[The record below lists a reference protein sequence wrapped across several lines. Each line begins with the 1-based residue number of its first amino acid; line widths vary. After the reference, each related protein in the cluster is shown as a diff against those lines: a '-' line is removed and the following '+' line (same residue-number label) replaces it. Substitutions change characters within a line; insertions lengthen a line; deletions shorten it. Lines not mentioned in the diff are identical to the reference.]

1 VDAMACGTGRSGTA
15 TRDTAPPGA
24 TAPPIGDAVP
34 RRGVLHRIAAL
45 AICAPRRTLA
55 LTALVMAVAG
65 VFGAPVAQ
73 SLSASGFQDP
83 TSESARAATILTDK
97 FGQGE
102 VQLLFVV
109 SAPHGFSSPAA
120 RAVGTEIADQLSRSP
135 HVTSVTSAWTAPPA
149 AATSLVSKDGL
160 SGLVI
165 AGIGGGETPPI
176 MKAQKYADELSQQ
189 FAHDRN
195 GVTVRSGGVAMVNA
209 QITAQA
215 QHDVLVMEAIA
226 IPLSFVVL
234 VWVFGG
240 LFTAALPV
248 AIGGMSILGSLAV
261 LRLIAF
267 ATDVSIFALNLTT
280 ALGLALAI
288 DYTLLIVSR
297 FRDEMAAGATRD
309 DALLRTMAT
318 AGRTVLF
325 SATTVA
331 LSMAAMILF
340 PMHFLKS
347 FGYAGIATVAFTAIA
362 AVVMTPAAIVLL
374 GDRLN
379 ALDVRR
385 LVRRLGGRPRP
396 ARKPVEDEFWYRSTR
411 FVTRR
416 AAPVGVAVV
425 AVLLSLGAPF
435 LGVRWGF
442 PDDRVLPDS
451 ASARQV
457 GDQLRTDFANDSAT
471 DVSVVIPDSDGLSA
485 AEFTRYAA
493 SLSLVQGVSA
503 VSAPVG
509 TFTHGAL
516 AGPPAAPTGASQGS
530 AFLTVRSTAPLFS
543 DASERQLRRLHDV
556 PGPGGRTVEFAGT
569 AQTNR
574 DSVNAITSRLPLVL
588 GLIAVVTFVLLF
600 LLTGSVVLPLK
611 ALVLNVLSLTA
622 AFGAMVWIF
631 QNHHLG
637 GLGTTTT
644 GTLVAN
650 MPVLLFCIAFGLSM
664 DYEVFVVSRIRE
676 FWRASGQTR
685 ADNDES
691 VALGVARTGRVVTAA
706 ALVMSISFAALIAA
720 HVSFM
725 RMFGVGLTL
734 AVVVDAT
741 LVRMVLLPTF
751 MHVLGTWCWWAPRWL
766 ARIHQRFGISEERHP
781 AATEPVPHAV
791 PEKVARKVSK

>member
-1 VDAMACGTGRSGTA
+1 M
-15 TRDTAPPGA
+15 
-24 TAPPIGDAVP
+24 
-34 RRGVLHRIAAL
+34 LHRVTRL
-45 AICAPRRTLA
+45 AIVAPRRTIAAAA
-55 LTALVMAVAG
+55 LLLVAAG
-65 VFGAPVAQ
+65 IVGIPVAK
-73 SLSASGFQDP
+73 SLSAGGLQDP
-83 TSESARAATILTDK
+83 ASESSRAATVLTDK
-97 FGQGE
+97 FGQGDA
-102 VQLLFVV
+102 QLLFVV
-109 SAPHGFSSPAA
+109 SAPDGVNGAAA
-120 RAVGTEIADQLSRSP
+120 RAVGTEIADQLSRSA

-149 AATSLVSKDGL
+149 GVASLVSRDGR
-160 SGLVI
+160 SGLI
-165 AGIGGGETPPI
+165 AAGIGGGETDS
-176 MKAQKYADELSQQ
+176 QRYADALSER

-195 GVTVRSGGVAMVNA
+195 GVTVRSGGLAMVNA
-209 QITAQA
+209 QITRQA
-215 QHDVLVMEAIA
+215 QRDVLLVEAIA
-226 IPLSFVVL
+226 VPLSFVVL

-240 LFTAALPV
+240 LFAAALPV
-248 AIGGMSILGSLAV
+248 AIGGVSILGSLAA
-261 LRLIAF
+261 LRLIALT
-267 ATDVSIFALNLTT
+267 TDVSIFALNLST

-297 FRDEMAAGATRD
+297 FRDEMARGATRD
-309 DALLRTMAT
+309 DALMHTMAT

-347 FGYAGIATVAFTAIA
+347 FGYAGIATVALTAIA

-385 LVRRLGGRPRP
+385 LVRRIRSRAAPV
-396 ARKPVEDEFWYRSTR
+396 RKPVELAFWYRSTR
-411 FVTRR
+411 FVIRH
-416 AAPVGVAVV
+416 AIPIGLAVV
-425 AVLLSLGAPF
+425 VLLLLVGMPF

-442 PDDRVLPDS
+442 PDDRVLPNS

-457 GDQLRTDFANDSAT
+457 GDELRSEFVNDSAT
-471 DVSVVIPDSDGLSA
+471 AVSVVIPDTDGVTKDEIA
-485 AEFTRYAA
+485 RYAA
-493 SLSLVQGVSA
+493 DLSRVTDVSA
-503 VSAPVG
+503 VSTPVG
-509 TFTHGAL
+509 TFVGGIPV
-516 AGPPAAPTGASQGS
+516 GPPSSPTGWARGS
-530 AFLTVRSTAPLFS
+530 AFLTVRTTAPLFS
-543 DASERQLRRLHDV
+543 ERSEAQLRRLHDI
-556 PGPGGRTVEFAGT
+556 PRPAGRTVEFTGT

-588 GLIAVVTFVLLF
+588 GLIATVTFVLLF
-600 LLTGSVVLPLK
+600 LLTGSIVLPLK
-611 ALVLNVLSLTA
+611 ALMLNVLSLTA

-631 QNHHLG
+631 QDHHLG
-637 GLGTTTT
+637 GLGTTST

-676 FWRASGQTR
+676 FWVASGRTP

-691 VALGVARTGRVVTAA
+691 VALGVARTGRIVTAA

-741 LVRMVLLPTF
+741 LVRTVLLPAF
-751 MHVLGTWCWWAPRWL
+751 MHVLGTRNWWAPAWL
-766 ARIHQRFGISEERHP
+766 ARLHERFGISDSQRRGTLSGNHFQG
-781 AATEPVPHAV
+781 
-791 PEKVARKVSK
+791 RKAGGVTLLAE

>member
-1 VDAMACGTGRSGTA
+1 MIGTSSNQGM
-15 TRDTAPPGA
+15 
-24 TAPPIGDAVP
+24 
-34 RRGVLHRIAAL
+34 LHRIARL
-45 AICAPRRTLA
+45 AISAPRQTLVVAA
-55 LTALVMAVAG
+55 LLMVAAGIFG
-65 VFGAPVAQ
+65 VPVAK

-83 TSESARAATILTDK
+83 NSESSKAATILTDK
-97 FGQGE
+97 FSQGDL
-102 VQLLFVV
+102 QLLFVV
-109 SAPHGFSSPAA
+109 SAPDGVASSAA
-120 RAVGTEIADQLSRSP
+120 RAVGTEIADRLGHSP
-135 HVTSVTSAWTAPPA
+135 HVTSVTSEWTAPPPA
-149 AATSLVSKDGL
+149 AASLVSKDGR
-160 SGLVI
+160 SGLIV
-165 AGIGGGETPPI
+165 AGIGGGEAN
-176 MKAQKYADELSQQ
+176 AQHYADALSRQL
-189 FAHDRN
+189 AYDRH

-209 QITAQA
+209 QITDQA
-215 QHDVLVMEAIA
+215 QRDMLLMEAIA

-248 AIGGMSILGSLAV
+248 AIGGMSILGALAV
-261 LRLIAF
+261 LRLIALT
-267 ATDVSIFALNLTT
+267 TDVSIFALNLST

-297 FRDEMAAGATRD
+297 FRDEMAGGATRD
-309 DALLRTMAT
+309 DALVVTLAT

-385 LVRRLGGRPRP
+385 LVRRMRRRQEPIR
-396 ARKPVEDEFWYRSTR
+396 RPVEREFWYRSTK

-416 AAPVGVAVV
+416 ALPVGLAVV
-425 AVLLSLGAPF
+425 ALLVLVGTPF

-442 PDDRVLPDS
+442 PDDRVLPES

-457 GDQLRTDFANDSAT
+457 GDQLRSDFVNDSAAA
-471 DVSVVIPDSDGLSA
+471 VSVVITDIEGVSDGNIA
-485 AEFTRYAA
+485 RYAA
-493 SLSLVQGVSA
+493 DLSRVPGVSA
-503 VSAPVG
+503 VSSPLG
-509 TFTHGAL
+509 TFVSGSL
-516 AGPPAAPTGASQGS
+516 VGPPSAATGKAQGS

-543 DASERQLRRLHDV
+543 DTSEAQLRRLHDI
-556 PGPGGRTVEFAGT
+556 PGPDGRAVEFGGT

-588 GLIAVVTFVLLF
+588 GLIAAITFGLLF
-600 LLTGSVVLPLK
+600 LLTGSVVMPLK
-611 ALVLNVLSLTA
+611 ALVLNVLSLTT

-631 QNHHLG
+631 QDHHLG
-637 GLGTTTT
+637 GLGTTST

-676 FWRASGQTR
+676 FWIASGRTR

-741 LVRMVLLPTF
+741 VVRMVLLPAF
-751 MHVLGTWCWWAPRWL
+751 MRVLGTWCWWAPKSL
-766 ARIHQRFGISEERHP
+766 ARLHERFGISEG
-781 AATEPVPHAV
+781 HAV
-791 PEKVARKVSK
+791 PSQTHGQPQIFQAATVPASHVV

>member
-1 VDAMACGTGRSGTA
+1 VTCSIERSSIA
-15 TRDTAPPGA
+15 T
-24 TAPPIGDAVP
+24 P
-34 RRGVLHRIAAL
+34 RTEHHAITRVHRAAVLHRVARL
-45 AICAPRRTLA
+45 AIVAPRRTIA
-55 LTALVMAVAG
+55 IAALVMVVAG
-65 VFGAPVAQ
+65 IFGIPVAK
-73 SLSASGFQDP
+73 SLSAGGLQDP
-83 TSESARAATILTDK
+83 TSESARATKLLIDK
-97 FGQGE
+97 FGQGDL
-102 VQLLFVV
+102 QLLFIV
-109 SAPHGFSSPAA
+109 SDRDGVTSTAA
-120 RAVGTEIADQLSRSP
+120 RAVGTDIADQLSRST

-149 AATSLVSKDGL
+149 AASSLVSQDGR
-160 SGLVI
+160 SGLIV
-165 AGIGGGETPPI
+165 AGINGGDTNS
-176 MKAQKYADELSQQ
+176 QKYADALSER

-209 QITAQA
+209 QITEQA
-215 QHDVLVMEAIA
+215 QRDVLVVEAIA
-226 IPLSFVVL
+226 IPLSFIVL

-248 AIGGMSILGSLAV
+248 AIGGMSILGALAV

-267 ATDVSIFALNLTT
+267 TTDVSIFALNLST

-297 FRDEMAAGATRD
+297 FRDEMAGGASRD
-309 DALLRTMAT
+309 DALIRTMAT

-362 AVVMTPAAIVLL
+362 AVVITPAAIVLL

-385 LVRRLGGRPRP
+385 LVRRVRGRTAP
-396 ARKPVEDEFWYRSTR
+396 ARLPLEKEFWYRSTK
-411 FVTRR
+411 FVIRH
-416 AAPVGVAVV
+416 AIPIGLSVVG
-425 AVLLSLGAPF
+425 LLLLVGTPF

-442 PDDRVLPDS
+442 PDDRVLPNS

-457 GDQLRTDFANDSAT
+457 GDQLRSDFTNDSAT
-471 DVSVVIPDSDGLSA
+471 SVSVVIPDIDGVPDAEIARYSADLS
-485 AEFTRYAA
+485 R
-493 SLSLVQGVSA
+493 VPDVSA
-503 VSAPVG
+503 VSGPVG
-509 TFTHGAL
+509 TFAAGAL
-516 AGPPAAPTGASQGS
+516 VGPPSAPTQRAQSS

-543 DASERQLRRLHDV
+543 DTSEAQLRGLHEV
-556 PGPGGRTVEFAGT
+556 PRPDGRTVEFGGT

-588 GLIAVVTFVLLF
+588 GLIAAVTFVLLF
-600 LLTGSVVLPLK
+600 LLTGSVVMPLK
-611 ALVLNVLSLTA
+611 ALVLNMLSLTA

-631 QNHHLG
+631 QDHHLG
-637 GLGTTTT
+637 GLGTTST

-650 MPVLLFCIAFGLSM
+650 IPVLLFCIAFGLSM

-676 FWRASGQTR
+676 FWLASGRTR

-720 HVSFM
+720 QVSFM

-734 AVVVDAT
+734 AVAADAT
-741 LVRMVLLPTF
+741 LVRVVLLPAF
-751 MHVLGTWCWWAPRWL
+751 MPVLGTWCWWAPKWL
-766 ARIHQRFGISEERHP
+766 AWLHERFGISEGSAIADQTKNDDRSEITGALSASP
-781 AATEPVPHAV
+781 T
-791 PEKVARKVSK
+791 

>member
-1 VDAMACGTGRSGTA
+1 MVPMAGGIGRSGTA
-15 TRDTAPPGA
+15 TRRTAVTDITRKFRGGLLRRIA
-24 TAPPIGDAVP
+24 ELAIAAPARTIT
-34 RRGVLHRIAAL
+34 IAAL
-45 AICAPRRTLA
+45 
-55 LTALVMAVAG
+55 VMVAAG
-65 VFGAPVAQ
+65 IFGIPVAN
-73 SLSASGFQDP
+73 SLSAGGLQDP
-83 TSESARAATILTDK
+83 TSESARATKLLTDK
-97 FGQGE
+97 FGQGD
-102 VQLLFVV
+102 VQLLFIV
-109 SAPHGFSSPAA
+109 SDRDGATSTAA
-120 RAVGTEIADQLSRSP
+120 RAVGTDIADQLGRSA

-149 AATSLVSKDGL
+149 TAASLVSTDGR
-160 SGLVI
+160 SGLIV
-165 AGIGGGETPPI
+165 AGIGGGETDS
-176 MKAQKYADELSQQ
+176 QKYADALSQR

-209 QITAQA
+209 QITEQA
-215 QHDVLVMEAIA
+215 QRDVLVVEAIA
-226 IPLSFVVL
+226 IPLSFIVL

-240 LFTAALPV
+240 LFTAALPI
-248 AIGGMSILGSLAV
+248 AIGGMSILGALAV

-267 ATDVSIFALNLTT
+267 TTDVSIFALNLST

-297 FRDEMAAGATRD
+297 FRDEMAGGASRD
-309 DALLRTMAT
+309 DALIHTMAT

-347 FGYAGIATVAFTAIA
+347 FGYAGIATVAFTATA
-362 AVVMTPAAIVLL
+362 AVVITPAAIVLL

-379 ALDVRR
+379 VLDVRR
-385 LVRRLGGRPRP
+385 LVRRVRGRTAP
-396 ARKPVEDEFWYRSTR
+396 ARLPVEDEFWYRSTK
-411 FVTRR
+411 FVIRR
-416 AAPVGVAVV
+416 AIPIGLSVAGLLLLVGM
-425 AVLLSLGAPF
+425 PF

-442 PDDRVLPDS
+442 PDDRVLPAS

-457 GDQLRTDFANDSAT
+457 GDQLRSDFPNDSAT
-471 DVSVVIPDSDGLSA
+471 SVSVVVPDIDGVPDSEIARYSADLS
-485 AEFTRYAA
+485 R
-493 SLSLVQGVSA
+493 VPDVSA
-503 VSAPVG
+503 VSGPVG
-509 TFTHGAL
+509 TFVAGAL
-516 AGPPAAPTGASQGS
+516 VAPSSAPTGRAQGS
-530 AFLTVRSTAPLFS
+530 AFLTVRTTAPLFS
-543 DASERQLRRLHDV
+543 DRSETQLRSLHGV
-556 PGPGGRTVEFAGT
+556 PRPGGRTVEFGGT

-588 GLIAVVTFVLLF
+588 GLIAAVTFVLLF
-600 LLTGSVVLPLK
+600 LLTGSVVMPLK

-631 QNHHLG
+631 QDHHLG
-637 GLGTTTT
+637 GLGTTST

-676 FWRASGQTR
+676 YWLASGRTR

-720 HVSFM
+720 QVSFM

-734 AVVVDAT
+734 AVAADAT
-741 LVRMVLLPTF
+741 LVRVVLLPAF
-751 MHVLGTWCWWAPRWL
+751 MPVLGTWCWWAPRWL
-766 ARIHQRFGISEERHP
+766 ARLHERFGINEGGAIAHQTTAPSSHDI
-781 AATEPVPHAV
+781 
-791 PEKVARKVSK
+791 PEALSAFPT

>member
-1 VDAMACGTGRSGTA
+1 MADG
-15 TRDTAPPGA
+15 
-24 TAPPIGDAVP
+24 IGQS
-34 RRGVLHRIAAL
+34 GVLHRIAML
-45 AICAPRRTLA
+45 AICAPRRTIA
-55 LTALVMAVAG
+55 IAAFVMVAAG
-65 VFGAPVAQ
+65 IFGIPVAN
-73 SLSASGFQDP
+73 SLSAGGLQDP
-83 TSESARAATILTDK
+83 TSESARATKILTDK
-97 FGQGE
+97 FGQGD

-109 SAPHGFSSPAA
+109 SARDGVAGIAA
-120 RAVGTEIADQLSRSP
+120 RAVGTEISDQLSRSP

-149 AATSLVSKDGL
+149 AAASLVSKDGR
-160 SGLVI
+160 SGLIV
-165 AGIGGGETPPI
+165 AGISGGETDS
-176 MKAQKYADELSQQ
+176 QKYADALSEK

-195 GVTVRSGGVAMVNA
+195 GVSVRSGGVAMVNA
-209 QITAQA
+209 QITGQA
-215 QHDVLVMEAIA
+215 QRDVLLMEAIA
-226 IPLSFVVL
+226 LPLSFIVL

-248 AIGGMSILGSLAV
+248 AIGGMSILGTLAV
-261 LRLIAF
+261 LRLIALT
-267 ATDVSIFALNLTT
+267 TDVSIFALNLST

-297 FRDEMAAGATRD
+297 FRDEMAGGATRD
-309 DALLRTMAT
+309 DALIQTMAT

-347 FGYAGIATVAFTAIA
+347 FGYAGIATVAFTAIT
-362 AVVMTPAAIVLL
+362 AVVVTPAGIVLL

-385 LVRRLGGRPRP
+385 LVRRVRGRTAP
-396 ARKPVEDEFWYRSTR
+396 ACLPVEKQFWYRSTKL
-411 FVTRR
+411 VIRR
-416 AAPVGVAVV
+416 AIPIGLGVVG
-425 AVLLSLGAPF
+425 LLLLVGTPF

-442 PDDRVLPDS
+442 PDDRVLPNS
-451 ASARQV
+451 ASAHQV
-457 GDQLRTDFANDSAT
+457 GDELRSDFADDSAT
-471 DVSVVIPDSDGLSA
+471 SVSVVIPDIGGVPDAEIARYSA
-485 AEFTRYAA
+485 G
-493 SLSLVQGVSA
+493 LSLVPNVSA
-503 VSAPVG
+503 VSGPVG
-509 TFTHGAL
+509 RFVGGVL
-516 AGPPAAPTGASQGS
+516 VGPPSAATGKAHGS
-530 AFLTVRSTAPLFS
+530 AFLTVRSAAPLFS
-543 DASERQLRRLHDV
+543 DSSEAQLRRLHEV
-556 PGPGGRTVEFAGT
+556 PRPDGRTVELAGT

-600 LLTGSVVLPLK
+600 LLTGSVVMPLK

-631 QNHHLG
+631 QDHHLG
-637 GLGTTTT
+637 GLGTTSTA
-644 GTLVAN
+644 TLVAN

-676 FWRASGQTR
+676 FWLASGRTR

-734 AVVVDAT
+734 AVAADAT
-741 LVRMVLLPTF
+741 LVRMVLLPAF
-751 MHVLGTWCWWAPRWL
+751 MQVMGPRNWWAPAWL
-766 ARIHQRFGISEERHP
+766 ARLHERFGISEAHTDRISEAATAP
-781 AATEPVPHAV
+781 AAYALQE
-791 PEKVARKVSK
+791 R